1 MTNNTYD
8 IAVCGGGFAGA
19 PATIYKQGN
28 ILATR
33 YYSSGADGYRLRML
47 GVAELPDEEKNGV
60 ILHEKDL

>member
-1 MTNNTYD
+1 M
-8 IAVCGGGFAGA
+8 ILRFAGA
-19 PATIYKQGN
+19 PATTYKQGN
-28 ILATR
+28 ILAAW